1 MREQRQVPLRTIALT
16 FLRLGIIGFGGP
28 TSHIALMHEHLVERR
43 GWIDRARFTEALG
56 VTSLIPGPNSS
67 ELAIHTGYLMAG
79 QAGALVAGVCFALPA
94 IVLMI
99 LLSAAYF
106 RAGSFSVRAD
116 LFAGLQP
123 VVIAVIAVTLWRLRS
138 AVRTRLLVAVA
149 AAVAVLTVVLPAF
162 EPIWLLGAGALTWG
176 VWEGSRWRTVRGEA
190 SARTALVLPV
200 LIGAVAGAA
209 ALPALAWVFLKTGA
223 LLFGGGYVLIPLL
236 QPEVL
241 ARGWLTKAQFL
252 DGIALGQATPGPIV
266 TSSAFIGYAVAG
278 VPGAVVATVAV
289 YIPAFLFVM
298 AGTGPFLRS
307 FRDRPAVRAFIEG
320 VTAAA
325 LGAVAGA
332 GITLGRVGLNSPLKA
347 AIGAGAV
354 LALLWRVPIWVVL
367 PTAAA
372 VSILVGAFV

>member
-1 MREQRQVPLRTIALT
+1 MGEQRHIGLWTIALT
-16 FLRLGIIGFGGP
+16 FLRLGIVGFGGP
-28 TSHIALMHEHLVERR
+28 ASHIALMQERLVERR
-43 GWIDRARFTEALG
+43 GWIERERFTEALG

-67 ELAIHTGYLMAG
+67 ELAIHTGYLMSG
-79 QAGALVAGVCFALPA
+79 QAGALVAGVSFALPA
-94 IVLMI
+94 IVIMT

-123 VVIAVIAVTLWRLRS
+123 VVIAVIAFTLWRLRS
-138 AVRTRLLVAVA
+138 AVRTRLLAGVGVVVAI
-149 AAVAVLTVVLPAF
+149 LTVVLPAF
-162 EPIWLLGAGALTWG
+162 EPLWLLAAGTLTFWA
-176 VWEGSRWRTVRGEA
+176 WRVELRRATRGEA
-190 SARTALVLPV
+190 TMGVVLTLPFI
-200 LIGAVAGAA
+200 LGAVAGAA
-209 ALPALAWVFLKTGA
+209 ALPALAWVFVKTGV

-266 TSSAFIGYAVAG
+266 TTSAFVGYAVAG
-278 VPGAVVATVAV
+278 VPGAVVATVAIYV
-289 YIPAFLFVM
+289 PSFVFVM

-307 FRDRPAVRAFIEG
+307 FRDRPGVRAFIEG

-332 GITLGRVGLNSPLKA
+332 GATLGRIGLNTPFKVAIGILALAALLRRAPVWFVLPAAA
-347 AIGAGAV
+347 AISV
-354 LALLWRVPIWVVL
+354 
-367 PTAAA
+367 
-372 VSILVGAFV
+372 LVGAFH

>member
-1 MREQRQVPLRTIALT
+1 MREQRQVPLGTIALT
-16 FLRLGIIGFGGP
+16 FLRLGVIGFGGP
-28 TSHIALMHEHLVERR
+28 TSHIALMQEHLVERR
-43 GWIDRARFTEALG
+43 GWIDRERFSEALG

-79 QAGALVAGVCFALPA
+79 QPGALVAGVCFAVPSV
-94 IVLMI
+94 VLMI

-106 RAGSFSVRAD
+106 RAGNFSIRAD

-123 VVIAVIAVTLWRLRS
+123 VVIAVIVVTLWRLRS
-138 AVRTRLLVAVA
+138 TVRTGLLLAVAV
-149 AAVAVLTVVLPAF
+149 AVAVLTVFIPAL
-162 EPIWLLGAGALTWG
+162 EPIWLLAAGGLTWS
-176 VWEGSRWRTVRGEA
+176 VWEASRRRSVRGEA
-190 SARTALVLPV
+190 SAGAALVLPILV
-200 LIGAVAGAA
+200 GVVAGAA

-266 TSSAFIGYAVAG
+266 TSSAFVGYAVAG
-278 VPGAVVATVAV
+278 VGGAIVATVAV
-289 YIPAFLFVM
+289 YVPAFLFVM

-307 FRDRPAVRAFIEG
+307 FRDRPAVKAFIGG

-354 LALLWRVPIWVVL
+354 VALLWRVPIWLVL
-367 PTAAA
+367 PVAAA
-372 VSILVGAFV
+372 VSILVRSFV

>member
-1 MREQRQVPLRTIALT
+1 MPLRTIALT